1 MLIAARTI
9 QGIGGAL
16 FPLAFGIIRDEFP
29 RERVAGGIALISG
42 LLGIGGGLGIV
53 LAGPILDNLGY
64 HWLFWIPCVVVAVTA
79 IATMLF
85 IPESPI
91 RAPGSVDWLGAVLLS
106 FWLVCLLL
114 AISEAPQWGWT
125 SARTIGLLVG
135 RRRGRSRAGSSSRRG
150 RRVRSWT
157 CR

>member
-1 MLIAARTI
+1 M
-9 QGIGGAL
+9 
-16 FPLAFGIIRDEFP
+16 
-29 RERVAGGIALISG
+29 
-42 LLGIGGGLGIV
+42 

-64 HWLFWIPCVVVAVTA
+64 HWLFWIPCAVILATAVAT
-79 IATMLF
+79 IFF

-91 RAPGSVDWLGAVLLS
+91 RAPGSVDWVGAALLS

-125 SARTIGLLVG
+125 SGRTIGLLVVAVAAGAGWVVLEAG
-135 RRRGRSRAGSSSRRG
+135 RGAPSS
-150 RRVRSWT
+150 T